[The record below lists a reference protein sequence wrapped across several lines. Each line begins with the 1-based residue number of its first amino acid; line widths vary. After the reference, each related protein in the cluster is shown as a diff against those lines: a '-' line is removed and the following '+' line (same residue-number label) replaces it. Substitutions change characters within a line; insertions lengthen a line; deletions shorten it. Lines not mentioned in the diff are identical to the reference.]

1 MKRGLLLATLAFG
14 GVLALIV
21 GFRLETAG
29 LSVLVG
35 VICGVLAS
43 LPVSLVLLWA
53 LARERDARQRLEEH
67 RWEAQRPAP
76 AAPPVLILNA
86 GRESERLPQPPLL
99 DMPAARNFVIV
110 GEEEEQADPR
120 RGAQPATRAGGDPA
134 RMTDTR

>member
-86 GRESERLPQPPLL
+86 GRGPEMLPGLNALPTSVSGPR
-99 DMPAARNFVIV
+99 DFIIV
-110 GEEEEQADPR
+110 GEDEQNADSG
-120 RGAQPATRAGGDPA
+120 RGYTDGTRSP
-134 RMTDTR
+134 